1 MPTPPVV
8 VKAWQ
13 QKRAEPFKSRHQSVA
28 ISAFPIINL
37 CQLCLAE
44 CVGFSRGMTAF
55 VSHPQKTAQI
65 CQIKLDEKRDSRQKA
80 LGLFCIDMSGCY
92 AWRKSLLILGYGCKW
107 MRDSS
112 RRVGIPAA
120 LKRCIIQEVQIDG
133 RQ

>member
-44 CVGFSRGMTAF
+44 CVGFSRGDDKKDLGQYYALSLFMSA
-55 VSHPQKTAQI
+55 AQTEYFRI
-65 CQIKLDEKRDSRQKA
+65 
-80 LGLFCIDMSGCY
+80 
-92 AWRKSLLILGYGCKW
+92 SLR
-107 MRDSS
+107 MRAMMRFSS
-112 RRVGIPAA
+112 R
-120 LKRCIIQEVQIDG
+120 DM
-133 RQ
+133 

>member
-44 CVGFSRGMTAF
+44 CVGFSRGDDKT
-55 VSHPQKTAQI
+55 VSHPPKTAQTR
-65 CQIKLDEKRDSRQKA
+65 QIKLDEKKRLKA
-80 LGLFCIDMSGCY
+80 
-92 AWRKSLLILGYGCKW
+92 KSLGSFLRLWGDFAGKNSGAEIEGKG
-107 MRDSS
+107 
-112 RRVGIPAA
+112 
-120 LKRCIIQEVQIDG
+120 
-133 RQ
+133 

>member
-44 CVGFSRGMTAF
+44 CVGFSRG
-55 VSHPQKTAQI
+55 
-65 CQIKLDEKRDSRQKA
+65 DDSRKD
-80 LGLFCIDMSGCY
+80 GLFMSPSFFLH
-92 AWRKSLLILGYGCKW
+92 KNIHLEFLLHYLLSCSNVL
-107 MRDSS
+107 R
-112 RRVGIPAA
+112 
-120 LKRCIIQEVQIDG
+120 
-133 RQ
+133 

>member
-44 CVGFSRGMTAF
+44 CVGFSREDDTT
-55 VSHPQKTAQI
+55 VSHPPKTAQI
-65 CQIKLDEKRDSRQKA
+65 RQIKLDEKRDSRQKA
-80 LGLFCIDMSGCY
+80 LGLFCVYGGFRGGRGAEQRSREKDENGLCI
-92 AWRKSLLILGYGCKW
+92 RRSLVAEK
-107 MRDSS
+107 
-112 RRVGIPAA
+112 
-120 LKRCIIQEVQIDG
+120 
-133 RQ
+133 

>member
-44 CVGFSRGMTAF
+44 CVGFSRGDDI
-55 VSHPQKTAQI
+55 V
-65 CQIKLDEKRDSRQKA
+65 IKNNSNYSE
-80 LGLFCIDMSGCY
+80 LGGGYLRNTGKYPLCFSG
-92 AWRKSLLILGYGCKW
+92 
-107 MRDSS
+107 
-112 RRVGIPAA
+112 
-120 LKRCIIQEVQIDG
+120 
-133 RQ
+133 

>member
-44 CVGFSRGMTAF
+44 CVGFSRGDDR
-55 VSHPQKTAQI
+55 V
-65 CQIKLDEKRDSRQKA
+65 IKNNSNYSELERGCLRNTGKYPLCFRDNS
-80 LGLFCIDMSGCY
+80 
-92 AWRKSLLILGYGCKW
+92 
-107 MRDSS
+107 
-112 RRVGIPAA
+112 
-120 LKRCIIQEVQIDG
+120 E
-133 RQ
+133 